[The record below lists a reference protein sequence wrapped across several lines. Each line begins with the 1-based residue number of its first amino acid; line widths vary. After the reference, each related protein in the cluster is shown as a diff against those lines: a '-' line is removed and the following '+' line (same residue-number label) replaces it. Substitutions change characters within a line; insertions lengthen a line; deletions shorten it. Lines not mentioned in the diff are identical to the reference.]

1 MSDCIEWTGSKDRN
15 GYGKQKRYNRT
26 HYVHRIAWAD
36 WNDTEYDNIPT
47 GMCVCHTCDN
57 PSCYNVEHLF
67 LATHAENMADKAN
80 KGRAYNGTT
89 IKGRD
94 GNR

>member
-36 WNDTEYDNIPT
+36 WNDTEYDNIP
-47 GMCVCHTCDN
+47 H
-57 PSCYNVEHLF
+57 
-67 LATHAENMADKAN
+67 
-80 KGRAYNGTT
+80 
-89 IKGRD
+89 RD
-94 GNR
+94 VRLPYM